1 MTTPVTT
8 IDQRFSAPDAVAVSW
23 DETRTALEQAELFWI
38 TTVRPDGR
46 PHATPLVAVWADGAL
61 HFHTGPE
68 EQKALN
74 LRANP
79 HVLLITGCNQ
89 WDGGLDVIV
98 EGEAVRVT
106 DQDVLER
113 LAQAWATKW
122 DGSWQLTARDGEFH
136 QNGGASH
143 VYSVRPAKVFAHA
156 KGPFGQTRHRFST

>member
-23 DETRTALEQAELFWI
+23 EETLAVLEQAELFWI
-38 TTVRPDGR
+38 TTVRADGR
-46 PHATPLVAVWADGAL
+46 PHATPLVAVWVDGAI

-89 WDGGLDVIV
+89 WDTGLDVIV

-122 DGSWQLTARDGEFH
+122 DGSWQLTARDGAFH
-136 QNGGASH
+136 HGGGASH
-143 VYSVRPAKVFAHA
+143 AYSVRPTKVFAHA
-156 KGPFGQTRHRFST
+156 KGTFGQTRHRFTD